1 MSINY
6 IYMAEDKIFADG
18 FLFKKR
24 ETAPEWVVGSMS
36 VKVDEAVGF
45 LTSNAKN
52 GWVNLNVN
60 QSRGGKYYIELDT
73 FVPKKKESGS
83 APQKEVDLPF

>member
-1 MSINY
+1 
-6 IYMAEDKIFADG
+6 MAEDKIFADG

-36 VKVDEAVGF
+36 VKVDEAIAF
-45 LTSNAKN
+45 LTNNSKN

-73 FVPKKKESGS
+73 FVPKKKEEGP

>member
-1 MSINY
+1 
-6 IYMAEDKIFADG
+6 MAEDKIFADG

-45 LTSNAKN
+45 LTANAKN

>member
-1 MSINY
+1 
-6 IYMAEDKIFADG
+6 
-18 FLFKKR
+18 
-24 ETAPEWVVGSMS
+24 MS
-36 VKVDEAVGF
+36 VKVDEAIAF
-45 LTSNAKN
+45 LTNNAKN

-73 FVPKKKESGS
+73 FVPKKKEEGS